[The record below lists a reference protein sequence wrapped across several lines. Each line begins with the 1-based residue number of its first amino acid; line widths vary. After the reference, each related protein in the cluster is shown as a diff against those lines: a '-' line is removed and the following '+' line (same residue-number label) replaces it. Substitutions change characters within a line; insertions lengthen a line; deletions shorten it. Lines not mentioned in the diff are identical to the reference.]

1 MSETLRNL
9 AIVGGVAILAAG
21 GTTLYFENVQH
32 QPSTHVE
39 APPPPAANPQPAAPS
54 PAPADMVTAATPA
67 APQSAPADLDALPAP
82 ADAGPPPSTA
92 PAAAEPSPALW
103 PPGVKPVTFR
113 TARQAFSLKH
123 DSAAY
128 VAPDRASPQMY
139 KLPSGTLV
147 FGIEQSSDG
156 AWVIAMTE
164 DGKAAYLPA
173 ADLGRYDADLAASP
187 GLPDTVQG
195 PAKVIDTAKLVVDG
209 HTLALS
215 GVRGEGGSY
224 ARGLQGVINT
234 QGRIVTCTRQANA
247 YLCRLPNGVDI
258 AREVLLNGAAE
269 PADDA
274 SDDYRGQADAAR
286 AARRGVWR
294 G

>member
-1 MSETLRNL
+1 MSESLRNL
-9 AIVGGVAILAAG
+9 AIVGAVATLAAG
-21 GTTLYFENVQH
+21 GTMFYFQNVQH
-32 QPSTHVE
+32 TPSTYVM
-39 APPPPAANPQPAAPS
+39 APPPSAANPPLAAPS
-54 PAPADMVTAATPA
+54 PAPADTVTAATEA
-67 APQSAPADLDALPAP
+67 ASPPAPADLDALSAP
-82 ADAGPPPSTA
+82 SDAAPPPSAA

-103 PPGVKPVTFR
+103 PQGVRPVTFR
-113 TARQAFSLKH
+113 TARAAFSLTH

-128 VAPDRASPQMY
+128 VAPDRLSPQMY
-139 KLPSGTLV
+139 KLASGTPV
-147 FGIEQSSDG
+147 FGIEKSSDG

-173 ADLGRYDADLAASP
+173 ADLGRYDPDLAASP
-187 GLPDTVQG
+187 VLPDTVQG
-195 PAKVIDTAKLVVDG
+195 PAKVIDTAKLLVDG
-209 HTLALS
+209 RTLVLS

-224 ARGLQGVINT
+224 ARALQGVINA

-247 YLCRLPNGVDI
+247 YLCRLPDGVDI

-274 SDDYRGQADAAR
+274 SEDYREQADAAR